1 MAANLTKTITDSFN
15 KSKTCIYLP
24 PRVNSEIPWFNIT
37 GSGYGLIAE
46 NSLPVL
52 QMQMCV
58 IFFATLF
65 FKSLLCRLG
74 IPKFTSMSIV
84 SPFL

>member
-1 MAANLTKTITDSFN
+1 MAANLTNTNTDSFN

-24 PRVNSEIPWFNIT
+24 PRVNSEIPWFNTT
-37 GSGYGLIAE
+37 GSGMIVE